1 MVVTVINVQ
10 EAKTAAKSETTDLR
24 QELAKKHDKLRAL
37 RDGNATLQKELSDL
51 KERLQVKNTEVK
63 DLSQRASTLGEERDQ
78 HAREVKELKE
88 QLQRMQLTKSGDD
101 KSKKAEID
109 RLTAEVGELTRQLQ
123 SKSAHVKELNQ
134 QASAHGGEK
143 DQLTKEVQKLR
154 GELLEVQQTKNDDG
168 KTKQE
173 EINRLTEQLD
183 DFRGQL
189 QIKNRQVKE
198 LQQLVES
205 RGEDKKRLMLEKDQ
219 LQAQLVKMQQA
230 STSMTGNNEA
240 HVAKVHQLTKQ
251 LSTQAKEN
259 AQKTREIEQ
268 LKQDL
273 ACAQENIAELMGAS
287 GSVGPGPGGRA
298 RPTDRKATTP
308 PEVRAG
314 GAGHTCPVCDE
325 TLRVSQTEFERHVN
339 SHFN

>member
-1 MVVTVINVQ
+1 MVVTVNNVQ
-10 EAKTAAKSETTDLR
+10 EAKTAAKSETIDLR
-24 QELAKKHDKLRAL
+24 QELAKKYDELRAL
-37 RDGNATLQKELSDL
+37 RDGNATLQKEVSDL

-63 DLSQRASTLGEERDQ
+63 DLSQRASTLGEKRDQ

-143 DQLTKEVQKLR
+143 DQLAKEVQKLR
-154 GELLEVQQTKNDDG
+154 GELLEVQRTENDDG
-168 KTKQE
+168 KAKQA
-173 EINRLTEQLD
+173 EIDQLTEQLG

-198 LQQLVES
+198 LQQLVDS
-205 RGEDKKRLMLEKDQ
+205 RGEDKKRLMSENEQ
-219 LQAQLVKMQQA
+219 LQAKLMKMQQA
-230 STSMTGNNEA
+230 STSMTGNNEDNI
-240 HVAKVHQLTKQ
+240 AKVHQLTKQ

-259 AQKTREIEQ
+259 AQKMREIEQ

-287 GSVGPGPGGRA
+287 GGVGPGERA
-298 RPTDRKATTP
+298 RPKITTP
-308 PEVRAG
+308 TEIRRA
-314 GAGHTCPVCDE
+314 GAGHTCPVCDK
-325 TLRVSQTEFERHVN
+325 TLRVSQAEFERHVD
-339 SHFN
+339 SHFK

>member
-1 MVVTVINVQ
+1 MVVTVNNVQ
-10 EAKTAAKSETTDLR
+10 EAKAAAKSQTTDLR
-24 QELAKKHDKLRAL
+24 QELAKKDDELRAL
-37 RDGNATLQKELSDL
+37 RDGNATLQKEVSGL
-51 KERLQVKNTEVK
+51 KEHLQVKNTEVK
-63 DLSQRASTLGEERDQ
+63 DLSQRATTLGEERDR
-78 HAREVKELKE
+78 HAREVKE
-88 QLQRMQLTKSGDD
+88 QLQRMQQTKSGDD

-109 RLTAEVGELTRQLQ
+109 QLTAEVGELTRQLQ
-123 SKSAHVKELNQ
+123 SKTAHVKELNQ

-143 DQLTKEVQKLR
+143 DQLAKEVEKLR
-154 GELLEVQQTKNDDG
+154 RELLEVQQTRNDDG
-168 KTKQE
+168 KTKQA

-205 RGEDKKRLMLEKDQ
+205 RGEDKKQLMAEKDQ

-230 STSMTGNNEA
+230 ASARTTGNNEA
-240 HVAKVHQLTKQ
+240 NVAKVHQLTKQ

-259 AQKTREIEQ
+259 DRKMREIEQ

-287 GSVGPGPGGRA
+287 GGVGPRGRA
-298 RPTDRKATTP
+298 RPTDREVTTP
-308 PEVRAG
+308 TEVRGG
-314 GAGHTCPVCDE
+314 GAGHTCPVCDK
-325 TLRVSQTEFERHVN
+325 TLRVSQAEFERHVN